1 MAKDDYR
8 VDCIFQ
14 AGELDKSGY
23 SFLDNDLKVFEVVK
37 HNVPYSEFKKW
48 RESPECLKRRQELE
62 AIGRKRFGED
72 YWMKYQVCCFCCLAE
87 KDEDKKN
94 V

>member
-1 MAKDDYR
+1 MAKDDHR

-23 SFLDNDLKVFEVVK
+23 SFLDNDLKVFEVAK

-48 RESPECLKRRQELE
+48 KESPEFWKRKQELE
-62 AIGRKRFGED
+62 DIGRKRFGED
-72 YWMKYQVCCFCCLAE
+72 YWMKYRVCHFCTSPF
-87 KDEDKKN
+87 KD
-94 V
+94 